1 MEEGELLA
9 EIEDIISSN
18 HPIFALLN
26 EEQKKKVVSRLL
38 EIKINVVE
46 MRIARN
52 EKILEARK
60 KFLAILKEIQV
71 MLK

>member
-1 MEEGELLA
+1 MLA
-9 EIEDIISSN
+9 EIEDVISSN

-26 EEQKKKVVSRLL
+26 EEQKKKVISRLL

-46 MRIARN
+46 MRITRN

-60 KFLAILKEIQV
+60 KFLATLKEIQV

>member
-9 EIEDIISSN
+9 EIEDVISSN

-46 MRIARN
+46 MRITRN

-60 KFLAILKEIQV
+60 KFLATLKEIQV

>member
-1 MEEGELLA
+1 MEEGALLA
-9 EIEDIISSN
+9 EVEDIISSN

-26 EEQKKKVVSRLL
+26 EEQKKKVISRLL

-46 MRIARN
+46 MRITRN

-60 KFLAILKEIQV
+60 KYLAILKEIQV

>member
-9 EIEDIISSN
+9 EIEDVISGN

-46 MRIARN
+46 MRITRN

-60 KFLAILKEIQV
+60 KFLATLKEIQV

>member
-9 EIEDIISSN
+9 EIEDVISSN

-26 EEQKKKVVSRLL
+26 EEQKKKIVSRLL

-60 KFLAILKEIQV
+60 KFLATLKEIQV

>member
-9 EIEDIISSN
+9 EIEDVISSN

>member
-9 EIEDIISSN
+9 EIEDVISSN

-46 MRIARN
+46 MRIERN

-60 KFLAILKEIQV
+60 KFLATLKEIQV

>member
-1 MEEGELLA
+1 MEDGALLT

-18 HPIFALLN
+18 HPIFARLN

-38 EIKINVVE
+38 EIKINIVE
-46 MRIARN
+46 MRIARC
-52 EKILEARK
+52 EKITEARK
-60 KFLAILKEIQV
+60 KFLATLQEIQG

>member
-1 MEEGELLA
+1 MEEGELLS
-9 EIEDIISSN
+9 EVEDVISSN

-26 EEQKKKVVSRLL
+26 EEQKKKVISRLL
-38 EIKINVVE
+38 EIKISVVE
-46 MRIARN
+46 MRVTRS

-60 KFLAILKEIQV
+60 KFLSTLKEIQV

>member
-9 EIEDIISSN
+9 EIEDVISSN

-60 KFLAILKEIQV
+60 KFLATLKEIQV

>member
-9 EIEDIISSN
+9 EIEDVISSN
-18 HPIFALLN
+18 HPIFALLD
-26 EEQKKKVVSRLL
+26 EEQKKKVISRLL

-60 KFLAILKEIQV
+60 KFLAALKEIQV

>member
-1 MEEGELLA
+1 MEEGELLT
-9 EIEDIISSN
+9 EIEDVISSN

-60 KFLAILKEIQV
+60 KFLATLKEIQV